1 MFFWFEGED
10 KKRYRFNGWAM
21 NKYCVRFEKKRREGK
36 EREIISFLIF
46 LPLLINIVIKFSSAH
61 KIIEI

>member
-1 MFFWFEGED
+1 LGETSVFFWFEGED

-36 EREIISFLIF
+36 ERKDK
-46 LPLLINIVIKFSSAH
+46 LLAF
-61 KIIEI
+61 